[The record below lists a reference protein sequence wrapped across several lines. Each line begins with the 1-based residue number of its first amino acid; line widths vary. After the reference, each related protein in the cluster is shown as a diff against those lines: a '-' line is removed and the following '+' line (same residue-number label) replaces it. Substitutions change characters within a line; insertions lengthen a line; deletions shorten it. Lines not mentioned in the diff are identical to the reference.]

1 MKDPADLT
9 EEQRETKRRC
19 IERAGRILSE
29 GYRVL
34 YFAPLD
40 EAARAAM
47 SPGGPSFE
55 ELRIRIARAR
65 QENLRPSRDR

>member
-1 MKDPADLT
+1 MKPSR
-9 EEQRETKRRC
+9 EECIRRAAA
-19 IERAGRILSE
+19 IFSE

-55 ELRIRIARAR
+55 ELRAAIARR
-65 QENLRPSRDR
+65 REQNLVLRSAGNELATDDAE